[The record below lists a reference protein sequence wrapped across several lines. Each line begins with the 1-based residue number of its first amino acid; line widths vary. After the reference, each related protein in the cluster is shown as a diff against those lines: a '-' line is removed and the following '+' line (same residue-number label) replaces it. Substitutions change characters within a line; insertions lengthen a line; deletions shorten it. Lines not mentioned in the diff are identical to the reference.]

1 MTQKERKK
9 AKNRA
14 KYAND
19 DADSI
24 AALSDKLFTANAI
37 KPRQSWYWDDRGYIV
52 KKKHRKPEI
61 PPISWFYETGG
72 ISPSPRKD
80 KVVPKI
86 VEVDVGKSPNEER
99 LELRE
104 VLHEDEDANTEI
116 AETRRLHHES
126 EIGNFTGH
134 VTFLIPF

>member
-9 AKNRA
+9 AKNRE

-99 LELRE
+99 VDLRE
-104 VLHEDEDANTEI
+104 VLHEDEDADTEI
-116 AETRRLHHES
+116 AETRRSHHES
-126 EIGNFTGH
+126 AIGNFTGH